1 MANILLVED
10 EQALERVFTLNLAR
24 RGHTVAEAGSVTDAE
39 ALILAANPPFDL
51 VLLDINL
58 PDRSG
63 WDLLRDWRLRARQQP
78 GVALPKVIVVTAVRP
93 IPDRITAFAP
103 DAVLVKPF
111 PIEVLL
117 RLIERVL
124 SATQPEVSALT
135 EELYG

>member
-1 MANILLVED
+1 MASILLVED

-39 ALILAANPPFDL
+39 ALILAAYPPFDL

-78 GVALPKVIVVTAVRP
+78 GVVLPKVIVVTAVRP
-93 IPDRITAFAP
+93 IHDRIAAFAP

-117 RLIERVL
+117 RLIDRVL
-124 SATQPEVSALT
+124 NATQPEVSALT
-135 EELYG
+135 EDLYG

>member
-1 MANILLVED
+1 MANILVVED

-24 RGHTVAEAGSVTDAE
+24 RGHTVAEAGSVMDAE
-39 ALILAANPPFDL
+39 ALIQAADPPFDL

-63 WDLLRDWRLRARQQP
+63 WDLLRDWRQRSQHQA
-78 GVALPKVIVVTAVRP
+78 GALPRVIVVTAVRP
-93 IPDRITAFAP
+93 TPERLHAFAP

-124 SATQPEVSALT
+124 GATQPEVSALT

>member
-1 MANILLVED
+1 MASILLVED
-10 EQALERVFTLNLAR
+10 EQSLERVFTLNLVR
-24 RGHTVAEAGSVTDAE
+24 RGHTVAEAGSVADAE

-63 WDLLRDWRLRARQQP
+63 WDLLRDWRLRARQHAFP
-78 GVALPKVIVVTAVRP
+78 PLPKVIVVTAVRP
-93 IPDRITAFAP
+93 IPDRIAAFAP

-117 RLIERVL
+117 RLIDRVL

-135 EELYG
+135 EDLYG

>member
-1 MANILLVED
+1 MANILVVED

-24 RGHTVAEAGSVTDAE
+24 RGHAVAEAGSVADAE
-39 ALILAANPPFDL
+39 ALIVAANPPFDL

-63 WDLLRDWRLRARQQP
+63 WDLLRDWRARVRQQ
-78 GVALPKVIVVTAVRP
+78 ATAMPKVIIVAAVRP
-93 IPDRITAFAP
+93 TPERLHAFAP

-117 RLIERVL
+117 RLVERVL
-124 SATQPEVSALT
+124 DATQPEVSALT